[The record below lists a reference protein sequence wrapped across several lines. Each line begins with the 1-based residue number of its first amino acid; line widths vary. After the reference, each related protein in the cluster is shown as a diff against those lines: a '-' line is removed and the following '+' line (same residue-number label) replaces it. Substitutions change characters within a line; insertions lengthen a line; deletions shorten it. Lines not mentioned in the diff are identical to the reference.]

1 MKRKYTFPKCGS
13 FLLTYHA
20 KKPQKNIDYAIAF
33 FDNK

>member
-13 FLLTYHA
+13 VFFTYNA
-20 KKPQKNIDYAIAF
+20 KKTQKKNDYAIAF